1 MTITLT
7 HQAFYYVVGS
17 PGGSL
22 NAAKRI
28 GLKPPDSQHPTAR
41 RLRPNRSHPTP
52 LLPSR
57 HNPAARCLLRTVAT
71 ATNLELYR
79 LAVFPAPPGAIP
91 VALCYCFL
99 AF

>member
-1 MTITLT
+1 
-7 HQAFYYVVGS
+7 
-17 PGGSL
+17 
-22 NAAKRI
+22 
-28 GLKPPDSQHPTAR
+28 
-41 RLRPNRSHPTP
+41 
-52 LLPSR
+52 
-57 HNPAARCLLRTVAT
+57 VAT